1 MNPKIEPEEHEE
13 EAVTPHKTGVM
24 GIKFTLKDLITI
36 FTFLAT
42 IVTAYTNV
50 SERIIRVEQQILS
63 YTDYTTDVREKI
75 KELRA
80 EMDQYK
86 REDVRRVTEL
96 EQTLFYLQQQVHRNH
111 QAK

>member
-13 EAVTPHKTGVM
+13 EVVAPHKTGVM

>member
-13 EAVTPHKTGVM
+13 EVVAPHKTGVM

-63 YTDYTTDVREKI
+63 ILIILLTFARKLKNFEPKWINI
-75 KELRA
+75 KERML
-80 EMDQYK
+80 D
-86 REDVRRVTEL
+86 EL
-96 EQTLFYLQQQVHRNH
+96 PN
-111 QAK
+111 

>member
-13 EAVTPHKTGVM
+13 EVVAPHKPGVM

-63 YTDYTTDVREKI
+63 YTEYTTDVREKV
-75 KELRA
+75 KELRT
-80 EMDQYK
+80 EIEQYK
-86 REDVRRVTEL
+86 RDDVRRVTEL

-111 QAK
+111 QTK